1 MAAKKTEKKAEDK
14 ATKATE
20 AKVTKATKAKV
31 TKAKATKA
39 TKAKAT
45 KATKAKVTATKA
57 TKATEAKVTK
67 ATEATKVKATKATKA
82 KATKATK
89 AKATR
94 ATKAKKGKGKMAK
107 VVTTS
112 GKRKTAIARAALKA
126 GKGRVRVN
134 SKPIEILQPILAR
147 RKAMEPLVIAEA
159 MNRLAQ
165 VDINIRT
172 HGGGIMGQTDAIRT
186 AIARG
191 LVHYNGGAEGV
202 DEELRDEYLR
212 YDRSLLVNDP
222 RRKEAKHQLGRG
234 ARKKKQKSYR

>member
-14 ATKATE
+14 ATKAT
-20 AKVTKATKAKV
+20 KATKAKI
-31 TKAKATKA
+31 

-45 KATKAKVTATKA
+45 KATKAKVTEATKV
-57 TKATEAKVTK
+57 KATEAKV
-67 ATEATKVKATKATKA
+67 TKVKATKATKA